1 MKKLLFYSAIATIV
15 LAACKKE
22 ISPSGETSSSN
33 LSLNPSGFDNNR
45 IEYFWDQIQ
54 PFQKSANDG
63 ITFYHVANVS
73 SPTVNGALCSATG
86 MDIVGNYCYVTY
98 HVAGAAYG
106 GALEVF
112 DISSPANP
120 VLVSQMILNDTDLNE
135 CTVKNGKLYAVGG
148 RNIYT
153 SGFTANNTKGGVLL
167 EVSLNNNLL
176 TNNVRWVALPSYS
189 GNSVN
194 AVGSYLFVIS
204 GSTGGGVFTLNAS
217 DLAIVQSDYYDNAKF
232 AYVKSNQLGNPM
244 LVLQGNPSATVYKYA
259 ANVNNIAGRTQTEIL
274 SQSVPANGKAVLKID
289 NNDVY
294 ICTGNNGLKGYNI
307 NNLGGTPI
315 LDFNSPGNGN
325 ANGVDTDGQFIYV
338 ANGTEGNI
346 IINKDDK
353 TIHTIFPFSGSA
365 NYVRANGNYVFI
377 ANGKGGL
384 KVLRRV
390 NPVISS
396 GPLCGNRPILTP
408 AAYPWDFNI
417 NSGQSFAYRGS
428 NVFNQSFNNNSIFYY
443 CGSMVVRNN
452 MHLNSGSFT
461 EVEGS
466 LSVNNQ
472 LHINSNSTLKISGS
486 VTIIGNL
493 YLKGNL
499 QFYGSGS
506 SITVLGSVITSPGY
520 SVTGNY
526 TSNVPL

>member
-1 MKKLLFYSAIATIV
+1 
-15 LAACKKE
+15 
-22 ISPSGETSSSN
+22 
-33 LSLNPSGFDNNR
+33 
-45 IEYFWDQIQ
+45 
-54 PFQKSANDG
+54 
-63 ITFYHVANVS
+63 
-73 SPTVNGALCSATG
+73 
-86 MDIVGNYCYVTY
+86 
-98 HVAGAAYG
+98 
-106 GALEVF
+106 
-112 DISSPANP
+112 
-120 VLVSQMILNDTDLNE
+120 
-135 CTVKNGKLYAVGG
+135 
-148 RNIYT
+148 
-153 SGFTANNTKGGVLL
+153 
-167 EVSLNNNLL
+167 L

-194 AVGSYLFVIS
+194 AVGNYLFVIS

-232 AYVKSNQLGNPM
+232 ADVKSNQLGNPM

-294 ICTGNNGLKGYNI
+294 LCTGNNGLKGYNI

-325 ANGVDTDGQFIYV
+325 ANGVDTDSQFIYV

-365 NYVRANGNYVFI
+365 NYVKANSNYIFI

-390 NPVISS
+390 NPIISS
-396 GPLCGNRPILTP
+396 GPPCGNRPTLTP
-408 AAYPWDFNI
+408 ATINPAYVI
-417 NSGQSFAYRGS
+417 NPNQSFAYRGS
-428 NVFNQSFNNNSIFYY
+428 NVFRTTFVNNGIFYY
-443 CGSMVVRNN
+443 CGSMVVRNVMN
-452 MHLNSGSFT
+452 CNGGSLT
-461 EVEGS
+461 EIEGS
-466 LSVNNQ
+466 LSVDSH
-472 LHINSNSTLKISGS
+472 LHINANSTLRIQGS
-486 VTIIGNL
+486 VVVNGNL
-493 YLKGNL
+493 HLKGNL
-499 QFYGSGS
+499 QFIGSGS
-506 SITVLGSVITSPGY
+506 SITINGSVITSPGY